1 MFILLPLSIE
11 NNVWDK
17 VFFSFMSQVLTE
29 KMWGYCNDEN
39 VFVINSAVGGGGE
52 HVKHL
57 LGKAFP
63 LVSYLLSH
71 A

>member
-1 MFILLPLSIE
+1 
-11 NNVWDK
+11 
-17 VFFSFMSQVLTE
+17 MSQVLTE